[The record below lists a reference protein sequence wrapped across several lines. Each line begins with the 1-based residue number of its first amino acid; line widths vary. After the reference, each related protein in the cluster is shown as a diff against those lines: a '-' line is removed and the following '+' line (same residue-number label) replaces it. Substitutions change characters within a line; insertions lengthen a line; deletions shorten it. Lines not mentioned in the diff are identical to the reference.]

1 MESAYK
7 IRVFIADDHQ
17 IVRQGL
23 RTFIDLQDDLIVIG
37 EAGDGQ
43 TAVEMISQ
51 LQPDVI
57 LMDLVMP
64 RLNGISAIQQI
75 LALNP
80 SIKVIVL
87 TSFTEDD
94 QVFPA
99 IEAGA
104 SSYLLKDVSPD
115 ELAEAVRAAYRGEAR
130 LHPDIARKLMEKIA
144 HPTVHNALFKE
155 LTERELMVIRLV
167 TKGCSNFEIA
177 QELYISEKTVKTH
190 MSNILNK
197 LNVKDRTQ
205 LAIFAL
211 KNGLVGKE

>member
-1 MESAYK
+1 MAGIAY
-7 IRVFIADDHQ
+7 
-17 IVRQGL
+17 
-23 RTFIDLQDDLIVIG
+23 FIDLQDDLIVIG

-104 SSYLLKDVSPD
+104 S
-115 ELAEAVRAAYRGEAR
+115 
-130 LHPDIARKLMEKIA
+130 
-144 HPTVHNALFKE
+144 
-155 LTERELMVIRLV
+155 VI
-167 TKGCSNFEIA
+167 F
-177 QELYISEKTVKTH
+177 
-190 MSNILNK
+190 
-197 LNVKDRTQ
+197 
-205 LAIFAL
+205 
-211 KNGLVGKE
+211 

>member
-1 MESAYK
+1 M
-7 IRVFIADDHQ
+7 
-17 IVRQGL
+17 
-23 RTFIDLQDDLIVIG
+23 RTFIDSDDLIVIG

-99 IEAGA
+99 ISRCLEL
-104 SSYLLKDVSPD
+104 SFKDVSPD

-130 LHPDIARKLMEKIA
+130 LHPDIARKLMEKIR

-167 TKGCSNFEIA
+167 TKGCS
-177 QELYISEKTVKTH
+177 
-190 MSNILNK
+190 ILK
-197 LNVKDRTQ
+197 LLRT
-205 LAIFAL
+205 LH
-211 KNGLVGKE
+211 